1 VLGAWAVRF
10 VAYSALIVSAAIVLV
25 LADVTNVWAILGVI
39 GGVWLLGA
47 AIEWMIWRR
56 EQAGWIPYD
65 RPRWTPAPPAQ
76 PAPRGEPR
84 PRPSLRLPSISFAR
98 RPEGVVEPPAPGTD
112 APAPAPAPE
121 PMPPPAEPEP
131 APAPPEPPAAPEP
144 EPPRPEPPPPDPVP
158 EPDEPEPA
166 PPEPDPVPEPEPPEP
181 EVEPAPDGTAEP
193 PAARR
198 AFRLPRLRRR
208 DSDPER
214 ANPAAPAEDPPADE
228 PVGAG
233 HAPPADEP
241 EPTESTKAAEP
252 EEPVGAGLAP
262 PAEEPEPTESATEPE
277 PAAPDDDDPQSQA
290 VTERPR
296 RAPAP
301 VRPQLVPQPPR
312 RPPAV
317 VTLPKRAPVSPAVV
331 SLDERR
337 RSEPQEWNVWE
348 LERLA
353 RGEARRAPERA
364 DELQF
369 LLVSLR
375 QFAEPGGLLPT
386 EFDGLVR
393 ESFGGLLDELERT

>member
-131 APAPPEPPAAPEP
+131 APAPPEPPAAPDP

-208 DSDPER
+208 DSDPEE
-214 ANPAAPAEDPPADE
+214 ANPAAPTEDLP
-228 PVGAG
+228 G
-233 HAPPADEP
+233 
-241 EPTESTKAAEP
+241 

-262 PAEEPEPTESATEPE
+262 PAEEPEPTESATAAE
-277 PAAPDDDDPQSQA
+277 PAAPDGDDPQPQA

-331 SLDERR
+331 SIDERR